1 MGSQIDRSVRL
12 TNEENEVEFLKRR
25 IESLELKLRETQ
37 DKVNNAFFILLN
49 AGLLKSSNTSDD
61 SDLDDD
67 LEIETQRCQDAEYE
81 VEALKRRI
89 ESLEQSLKE
98 EQKTLEKA
106 LFILFNADLLR
117 SMNNSNE

>member
-1 MGSQIDRSVRL
+1 MSQIDRSVRL
-12 TNEENEVEFLKRR
+12 TNEENEVEFLKRK
-25 IESLELKLRETQ
+25 IESLEQKLRETQ

-61 SDLDDD
+61 SDLDED
-67 LEIETQRCQDAEYE
+67 LEIETQRCQDAENE

-89 ESLEQSLKE
+89 ESLEQSLKV
-98 EQKTLEKA
+98 EQKTLENA

>member
-1 MGSQIDRSVRL
+1 MSQIDRSVRL
-12 TNEENEVEFLKRR
+12 TNEENEVESLKRR
-25 IESLELKLRETQ
+25 LESLEQKLRETQ
-37 DKVNNAFFILLN
+37 DKVNNASFILLN

-61 SDLDDD
+61 SDLDED
-67 LEIETQRCQDAEYE
+67 LEIETQRCQDAENE

-89 ESLEQSLKE
+89 ESLEQSLKV
-98 EQKTLEKA
+98 EQKTLENA

>member
-1 MGSQIDRSVRL
+1 MSQIDRSVRL
-12 TNEENEVEFLKRR
+12 TNEENEVESLKRR
-25 IESLELKLRETQ
+25 LESLEQKLRETQ

-61 SDLDDD
+61 SDLDED
-67 LEIETQRCQDAEYE
+67 LEIETQRCQDAENE

-89 ESLEQSLKE
+89 ESLEQSLKV
-98 EQKTLEKA
+98 EQKTLENA

>member
-1 MGSQIDRSVRL
+1 MSQIDRSVRL
-12 TNEENEVEFLKRR
+12 TNEENEVEFLKRK
-25 IESLELKLRETQ
+25 IESLEQKLRETQ

-98 EQKTLEKA
+98 EQKTLENA

>member
-1 MGSQIDRSVRL
+1 MSQIDRSVRL
-12 TNEENEVEFLKRR
+12 TNEENEVEFLKRK
-25 IESLELKLRETQ
+25 IESLEQKLRETQ
-37 DKVNNAFFILLN
+37 DKVNNASFILLN
-49 AGLLKSSNTSDD
+49 AGLLKSSNT

-67 LEIETQRCQDAEYE
+67 LEIETQRCQDAENE

-98 EQKTLEKA
+98 EQKTLENA

>member
-1 MGSQIDRSVRL
+1 MSQIDRSVRL
-12 TNEENEVEFLKRR
+12 TNEENEVESLKRR
-25 IESLELKLRETQ
+25 LESLEQKLRETQ

-61 SDLDDD
+61 SDLDED
-67 LEIETQRCQDAEYE
+67 LEIVTQRCQDAENE

-89 ESLEQSLKE
+89 ESLEQSLKV
-98 EQKTLEKA
+98 EQKTLENA